1 MKIRKYLIAGLAAGA
16 AMMALSGCGSK
27 AEIEMTDYVSVDFSG
42 LDGEG
47 KAEVHFDASAME
59 MDIYEQLS
67 DEKKDPTAEEIEET
81 LEDIGKLAEFENTIT
96 CELDKTEGLEIG
108 DEVTVTISYDK
119 DGAKDCGLKIKGETE
134 KTFEVEGLKERVELD
149 PFDSDVFNTDDG
161 IEISFSG
168 RDPFGSISVENHLPS
183 GDPLSKVKYSVDKE
197 ENIKNGDAITV
208 TASLTDDLEKEGYV
222 LKEDTAIV
230 TAGNMDRYISNE
242 LKPGMWQQIQP
253 YCDQELTD
261 ELDGVFF
268 IMDGQDSY
276 RFTQHDVL
284 SFEGITYGPEAYLA
298 TSRMKE
304 NREEY
309 NLLIVPYY
317 IHATLPG
324 GIRLGDNETAT
335 GYAIVKNV
343 IETKTGEIDTNTI
356 SVTLP
361 DYSYTSL
368 EQADSECLS
377 EIRVNYDLVTVTLQ

>member
-119 DGAKDCGLKIKGETE
+119 DGAKDCDLKIKGETE

-208 TASLTDDLEKEGYV
+208 TASL
-222 LKEDTAIV
+222 
-230 TAGNMDRYISNE
+230 N
-242 LKPGMWQQIQP
+242 IQ
-253 YCDQELTD
+253 
-261 ELDGVFF
+261 
-268 IMDGQDSY
+268 
-276 RFTQHDVL
+276 
-284 SFEGITYGPEAYLA
+284 
-298 TSRMKE
+298 
-304 NREEY
+304 
-309 NLLIVPYY
+309 
-317 IHATLPG
+317 
-324 GIRLGDNETAT
+324 
-335 GYAIVKNV
+335 
-343 IETKTGEIDTNTI
+343 
-356 SVTLP
+356 
-361 DYSYTSL
+361 
-368 EQADSECLS
+368 
-377 EIRVNYDLVTVTLQ
+377 